1 MPDLNRKARVGAW
14 VGIIAN
20 LGLAAVKLVV
30 GTLASSAALVADAVH
45 SLSDA
50 VSSIVVLAGLKVAA
64 APPDARHPYGHGKA
78 ESVAALAVCL
88 LLIAAACG
96 IAYQSI
102 VEIRTP
108 YRSPAP
114 YTLLV
119 LVGVVTVKELLFR
132 KMHRVGR
139 SLKSTSLQ
147 SDAWHHRS
155 DALTSLA
162 AFVGISVALL
172 GGERFAS
179 ADAWAALV
187 ACGFIFWNGAR
198 LLRLPIDEV
207 MDAAAPGHVEEHIR
221 HIAEEVP
228 GVRYVE
234 KCRVRKSGVSYLVD
248 LHITVSGRI
257 TVADGHRIAHRVKDR
272 LLEAGDTPVADA
284 IVHVE
289 PD

>member
-1 MPDLNRKARVGAW
+1 MSQAMIVVNTL
-14 VGIIAN
+14 
-20 LGLAAVKLVV
+20 LAAAKILAGVV
-30 GTLASSAALVADAVH
+30 GNSYALVADGIESTLDVF
-45 SLSDA
+45 SSFIVWVGLR
-50 VSSIVVLAGLKVAA
+50 VSVRPA
-64 APPDARHPYGHGKA
+64 DRTHPYGHGKA